1 MESHIASNKAANPSR
16 PASST
21 MPLLVN
27 RLRLKHLALLA
38 ALGDLGNLHQAAAA
52 INVTQPSATKM
63 LADIE
68 QAFGF
73 ALFERLPRGM
83 RATALGE
90 EVVAYAHQTQAGL
103 ARFLEDMEVKRR
115 GGFGLITVGAIM
127 GAAPDLLAL
136 AVAELKTRRPRLSVR
151 ILGETSDQVA
161 SLLERRQIDFAVG
174 RFSNLLQHNVFDF
187 EPLSNESLRLVVRAG
202 HPLSRRR
209 DLGLAD
215 LIDWPWVLQPLSSPA
230 RQLLEEE
237 FEQARLASP
246 ANIVECASI
255 FATLQLLQASDAVA
269 MLPESVVRDYLRT
282 RLLRALPMEIGKN
295 LTGFG
300 LLTHKLETLS
310 EPAQVFV
317 RLLRH
322 YAGPAGRDAGAPPSV

>member
-1 MESHIASNKAANPSR
+1 MESHSQSNQTTGAGR
-16 PASST
+16 PTSST

-38 ALGDLGNLHQAAAA
+38 ALGDLGNLHQAAA
-52 INVTQPSATKM
+52 ISVTQPSATKM

-83 RATALGE
+83 RATSLGE

-174 RFSNLLQHNVFDF
+174 RFSSLLQHNLFDF
-187 EPLSNESLRLVVRAG
+187 EPLANESLRLVVRVG
-202 HPLSRRR
+202 HALSRRR
-209 DLGLAD
+209 SLALAD

-237 FEQARLASP
+237 FGQARLASP
-246 ANIVECASI
+246 TNTVECASV

-282 RLLRALPMEIGKN
+282 RLLRALPIEIGKN

-300 LLTHKLETLS
+300 LLTHKLDTLS
-310 EPAQVFV
+310 EPAKAFV
-317 RLLRH
+317 GLLRH
-322 YAGPAGRDAGAPPSV
+322 YASRDTVLSASQPPD